1 MFLALHGKDY
11 QKNPTDIQKL
21 VNYVNELKMN
31 RADRR
36 FSTFSKDLKP
46 GEHSDHEGH
55 IKYAEYLWSHL
66 K

>member
-1 MFLALHGKDY
+1 
-11 QKNPTDIQKL
+11 
-21 VNYVNELKMN
+21 MN

-55 IKYAEYLWSHL
+55 IKYAEYVWSHL